1 MDGSRSEPFHSGM
14 KLNIY
19 FIDAIH
25 RQEDM
30 MNDVRVEVS
39 YRLSNESETR
49 YVVVDAMTGR
59 VVDSAKGYGYTS
71 YKKALACYRWKH
83 EKLRKGM
90 I

>member
-1 MDGSRSEPFHSGM
+1 MDGSRFEPFHSGM

-25 RQEDM
+25 RQEEI

>member
-1 MDGSRSEPFHSGM
+1 
-14 KLNIY
+14 
-19 FIDAIH
+19 
-25 RQEDM
+25 

-39 YRLSNESETR
+39 YRLSTDYEIR
-49 YVVVDAMTGR
+49 YVIVDAMTGR

>member
-1 MDGSRSEPFHSGM
+1 MDGSRFEPFHSGM

-19 FIDAIH
+19 FMNAIH
-25 RQEDM
+25 RQED

-39 YRLSNESETR
+39 YRLSNEFETR

>member
-1 MDGSRSEPFHSGM
+1 
-14 KLNIY
+14 
-19 FIDAIH
+19 
-25 RQEDM
+25 

-71 YKKALACYRWKH
+71 YKKH
-83 EKLRKGM
+83 
-90 I
+90 

>member
-1 MDGSRSEPFHSGM
+1 
-14 KLNIY
+14 
-19 FIDAIH
+19 
-25 RQEDM
+25 

-71 YKKALACYRWKH
+71 YKKHWRVTAGNMKSL
-83 EKLRKGM
+83 EKE
-90 I
+90 

>member
-1 MDGSRSEPFHSGM
+1 
-14 KLNIY
+14 
-19 FIDAIH
+19 
-25 RQEDM
+25 

-39 YRLSNESETR
+39 YRLSNKSETR
-49 YVVVDAMTGR
+49 YVIVDAMTGR